1 MNAAPIDTSNPAVRD
16 YLSLIRLQVLTPLSL
31 LINVATVLVCAV
43 VVKPTIGGVANAY
56 PTSISPKFW
65 LIEIYVA
72 AIWVGQIGYC
82 FLLLLARKPETK
94 RTAVKGVGLSL
105 VFANWFMAIWAV
117 AWVLNYFIIA
127 TIFQGLLV
135 LFLLYANI
143 VLLVYHSPSSSR
155 PFDTGLIHAPIR
167 CFLILPLSVLFPYSL
182 FLALGLYNKP
192 WGRSPDTGMAGLI
205 TVLTTNLLGLVVIV
219 LRRDIVWCVAA
230 TWICVSLWTQR
241 PKPAPIYITTILF
254 TVLHPLSLISAYVYT
269 WFFRER
275 QIALP
280 PDSEEPNGNLGYR
293 ANNGTGRREE
303 PRPRE
308 VDAEELW
315 G

>member
-1 MNAAPIDTSNPAVRD
+1 MNTVPIDTSNPAVRE

-31 LINVATVLVCAV
+31 LINVATVLVCAA
-43 VVKPTIGGVANAY
+43 VVKPTIRGVADAY
-56 PTSISPKFW
+56 PTSISPRFL
-65 LIEIYVA
+65 LIEIYIA

-94 RTAVKGVGLSL
+94 RTAVKGVGIAL
-105 VFANWFMAIWAV
+105 VLANWFMAFWAV
-117 AWVLNYFIIA
+117 AWVLEYFIVA

-143 VLLVYHSPSSSR
+143 VLLVYHPPTSSR

-182 FLALGLYNKP
+182 FLALGLYKHR
-192 WGRSPDTGMAGLI
+192 GHSSDYAMDGLI

-230 TWICVSLWTQR
+230 TWICVSLWTQK
-241 PKPAPIYITTILF
+241 PKPAAVYITTVLF
-254 TVLHPLSLISAYVYT
+254 TVLHPLSLISAYVYM
-269 WFFRER
+269 WFFGER

-280 PDSEEPNGNLGYR
+280 PDSEEPNGNLGHR
-293 ANNGTGRREE
+293 ANSGAGRREE